1 MQLSNSSRQVLL
13 SMVKDEITQ
22 LEDFIR
28 DVKIENRYYYEKADV
43 NDPEGTDYYFK
54 SLNHF
59 RNIIREAKKRVK
71 KLAQVAKELKSE
83 LRGDSVRP
91 KTIQLNISDIVLVTD
106 KIDIK

>member
-28 DVKIENRYYYEKADV
+28 DVKIENRYYYEHADV
-43 NDPEGTDYYFK
+43 NDPTGTEYYFK
-54 SLNHF
+54 SLNQF
-59 RNIIREAKKRVK
+59 RNIIRESKKRVK
-71 KLAQVAKELKSE
+71 KLAQVAKELKAE
-83 LRGDSVRP
+83 LRGDSIRP
-91 KTIQLNISDIVLVTD
+91 RTIQLNIADHVLVTD